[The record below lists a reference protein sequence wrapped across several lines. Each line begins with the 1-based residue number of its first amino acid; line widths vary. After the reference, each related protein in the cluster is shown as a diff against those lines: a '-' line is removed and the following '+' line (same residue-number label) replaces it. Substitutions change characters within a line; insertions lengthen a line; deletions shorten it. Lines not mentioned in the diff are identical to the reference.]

1 MRPLRILFFMISVS
15 LMVCLLLFFFPKGGF
30 KLSNNYTI
38 KFASYTD
45 FLKEKESQYTD
56 ISGILS
62 QYKLLNDSIALLI
75 KKDSI
80 VTKKDSVKKDSKN
93 IFHISFKAV
102 KIAAK
107 TEFKVDSI
115 KLAIQKIEF
124 AENHIQSLYS
134 FFKGVNEINN
144 NSTPIHVLHYGDSQ
158 IEGDRISSI
167 IRNRL
172 QFYFGGSG
180 VGLVPAV
187 VDNFNSMSIRHSSS
201 ANWNIFKSFGPS
213 QKYAGHK
220 RYGALLNFSKYNLS
234 NYTDSTKTQ
243 GWITL
248 KKSSIS
254 YESVKKYKQCRIF
267 CGYNSKPVS
276 VELYQKDQ
284 LLQEGKILPNKI
296 LNVLK
301 FKFDVSPDEL
311 TFKFKGF
318 DSPDFYGISFEDEHG
333 IEVDNIPLRGS
344 SGLEFTKTDLPFLKA
359 MYAELNVKMLILQF
373 GVNVVP
379 NVTTNYD
386 YYENALYYQ
395 LVTLKN
401 ICPDMSIVVIGLSDM
416 SRKENG
422 VFVSYPNI
430 ELIRDAQ
437 KNAAFKA
444 GCAFWDMY
452 KAMGGKNSMPGWVF
466 AKPSLARTDFTH
478 FTPQGAKIIA
488 DMFYNALVL
497 EYLDYMKKESV
508 NSQAVISK

>member
-1 MRPLRILFFMISVS
+1 MKPVRILYFIISVS
-15 LMVCLLLFFFPKGGF
+15 LILFILLISFPKEGV
-30 KLSNNYTI
+30 KLYENYTI
-38 KFASYTD
+38 NFPSLAD
-45 FLKEKESQYTD
+45 FSLEDKVQYTD
-56 ISGILS
+56 ISGILC
-62 QYKLLNDSIALLI
+62 QYKIMNDSIALF
-75 KKDSI
+75 
-80 VTKKDSVKKDSKN
+80 TKKDSVLTKKDSLKKDSTN
-93 IFHISFKAV
+93 LFHFHIKPV
-102 KIAAK
+102 NITAK
-107 TEFKVDSI
+107 TEFNVDSV

-124 AENHIQSLYS
+124 AENHPQSLNS

-144 NSTPIHVLHYGDSQ
+144 NSAPIHVLHYGDSQ

-172 QFYFGGSG
+172 QFYFGGCG

-201 ANWNIFKSFGPS
+201 ANWKIFKSFGPM

-220 RYGALLNFSKYNLS
+220 RYGALLNFAKYNLS
-234 NYTDSTKTQ
+234 DYSDSTKTQ

-254 YESVKKYKQCRIF
+254 YESVKKFKQCRIF
-267 CGYNSKPVS
+267 CGYNSKQVS
-276 VELYQKDQ
+276 VEVYQKDQ
-284 LLQEGKILPNKI
+284 LLQEEKILPNKI

-301 FKFDVSPDEL
+301 FKFNDSPEEL

-333 IEVDNIPLRGS
+333 IVVDNIPLRGS
-344 SGLEFTKTDLPFLKA
+344 SGLEFAKTDLTFLKA

-386 YYENALYYQ
+386 FYENALYYQ
-395 LVTLKN
+395 LTTLKN
-401 ICPDMSIVVIGLSDM
+401 VCPDMSIIVIGLSDM

-430 ELIRDAQ
+430 ELIRNAQ
-437 KNAAFKA
+437 KKAAFRA
-444 GCAFWDMY
+444 DCAFWDMY
-452 KAMGGKNSMPGWVF
+452 KAMGGKNSMPGWVY
-466 AKPSLARTDFTH
+466 AKPQLARTDFTH
-478 FTPQGAKIIA
+478 FTPQGARIIA

-497 EYLDYMKKESV
+497 EYLDYMKKDAV
-508 NSQAVISK
+508 NNQAVVK

>member
-1 MRPLRILFFMISVS
+1 MRPFRILLFMVSVA
-15 LMVCLLLFFFPKGGF
+15 LMLGLLLFFFPENG
-30 KLSNNYTI
+30 LRLPYNLNI
-38 KFASYTD
+38 RFASYKD
-45 FLKEKESQYTD
+45 FIEDKEPHYAD

-62 QYKLLNDSIALLI
+62 QYKLLDDTIGVLVKKNSGVI
-75 KKDSI
+75 KKD
-80 VTKKDSVKKDSKN
+80 TVKKDTTN
-93 IFHISFKAV
+93 LFHIHFKPV
-102 KIAAK
+102 KLVAK
-107 TEFKVDSI
+107 TEFNIDSV

-124 AENHIQSLYS
+124 AEDHPQSLFA
-134 FFKGVNEINN
+134 FFKGVNEIDN
-144 NSTPIHVLHYGDSQ
+144 NSSPIHILHYGDSQ

-167 IRNRL
+167 LRNRL

-201 ANWNIFKSFGPS
+201 ANWNIFKSFGSS

-220 RYGALLNFSKYNLS
+220 RYGALLNFAKYNLS

-248 KKSSIS
+248 KKSDIS

-276 VELYQKDQ
+276 VGLYLKDQ
-284 LLQEGKILPNKI
+284 LLQEEKILPNKV

-301 FKFDVSPDEL
+301 FKFDFSPEEL

-318 DSPDFYGISFEDEHG
+318 DSPDFYGISFEDDHG

-344 SGLEFTKTDLPFLKA
+344 AGLEFTKTDLPFLKA
-359 MYAELNVKMLILQF
+359 MYSELNVKLLILQF

-379 NVTTNYD
+379 NVTNNYNF
-386 YYENALYYQ
+386 YENALYNQ

-401 ICPDMSIVVIGLSDM
+401 IYPDMSIIVISLSDM

-437 KNAAFKA
+437 KKAAFKA

-497 EYLDYMKKESV
+497 EYLDYMKKEGAD
-508 NSQAVISK
+508 NQALLNK